1 MQPPAD
7 RARAQCRLWV
17 IYFMAAV
24 LLVVMVAVFSSKLWM
39 WGLVFLGLFIVT
51 CGAGIWYENHRRT
64 DPDAGAGAPN
74 VFYSVFWGRSFRD
87 EADGPVWL

>member
-1 MQPPAD
+1 MQAPAD

-39 WGLVFLGLFIVT
+39 WGLVFLGLFMVT
-51 CGAGIWYENHRRT
+51 CGAGICYENHGRT
-64 DPDAGAGAPN
+64 DPDAGAPN

-87 EADGPVWL
+87 EAEGPVWL